1 VKFFRA
7 VEYSRIPKSL
17 PQNNLDRGL
26 QLERTIIGVA
36 RMRVCALEGIY
47 APGHMDR
54 KRTQRANGGPV
65 RAAARPGI
73 SPGFSIPELLLVLL
87 LVSVLS
93 YLIVP
98 NLEIVK
104 FKMDGAARGIVAA
117 LVAAQRQAVV
127 RQHDVIVAIDT
138 VNRRL
143 RIHQDR
149 DNDGQVDAAEPI
161 RQVPL
166 DEGVVFGL
174 DGAPALFSSATI
186 GFTDTQDGMP
196 VARFIRTGSAGEEG
210 HIYLTSSRTIST
222 GDYPKDTR
230 AVKVDRATGRVTW
243 YYYDPDQWKEG
254 F

>member
-1 VKFFRA
+1 
-7 VEYSRIPKSL
+7 
-17 PQNNLDRGL
+17 
-26 QLERTIIGVA
+26 
-36 RMRVCALEGIY
+36 
-47 APGHMDR
+47 MDR
-54 KRTQRANGGPV
+54 KGRFQRTVGVPVGG
-65 RAAARPGI
+65 AARLDI
-73 SPGFSIPELLLVLL
+73 RTGFSIPELLIVLL

-98 NLEIVK
+98 QLEIVK

-117 LVAAQRQAVV
+117 LVSAQRQAVV

-149 DNDGQVDAAEPI
+149 DNNGQIDADEPI

-166 DEGVVFGL
+166 DDGVVFGL
-174 DGAPALFSSATI
+174 DGAPALFGGATL

-196 VARFIRTGSAGEEG
+196 VVRFIRSGSAGEEG
-210 HIYLTSSRTIST
+210 HIYLTSSRTATTS
-222 GDYPKDTR
+222 DYPKDTR

-243 YYYDPDQWKEG
+243 YYYKPDQWKEG